1 MIGEGTKTS
10 ETKSDKFEVE
20 IKNNIEKFLSSQEE
34 PYKSLTVSRYEGT
47 DTKYYSDVKISNPKN
62 NNNVWVEVK
71 LNKYANLGGPS
82 FKYQDG
88 QWTCTTSDEEDHLT
102 QFYLDAI
109 NRGSEKFISFC
120 KSYLKTDDIKL
131 PTDFSPELIDAWK
144 KSGSV
149 DDTDNDVQFITDKIP
164 LEGFGEKI
172 AEYYKTAKNEPV
184 YYIQV
189 DDELY
194 IIDPEYN
201 PLGLRTRDGHALKTL
216 ADAYRI
222 GRIQFRA
229 KGIEKKLK
237 DEVKYYYSVVCDVK
251 ILADDEKD
259 ETEYRC
265 SFKSEDKFPIT
276 QDGEADMTVN
286 EAKEF
291 FKRSVEVILEEWKPE
306 FDDKAV
312 NQWGENWKKLDKE
325 HYVTATVQEIVDDI
339 CIEPYEMYPDNLKLS
354 SVHQVE
360 DGGHF
365 IITIFGGCNGG
376 GDNKKLVLYLAAVK
390 KLVKRLVEKF
400 GRVWLIDWD
409 NDCLDDV
416 WTLRLG
422 LVDVEKEKLDAE
434 DREIEQVVNRLDAE
448 DIEALMMNEGKFEY
462 RLPDKADAK
471 PGQRYAFQ
479 NAHDSYGGDDY
490 LNVADICG
498 RLLPKEDNK
507 YSWFARSDAPDRE
520 KCTVVIKVDD
530 GNDSVYAVTGA
541 TKDRSYN
548 KLAICVKVDVN
559 QSRAI
564 TVSKFVTA
572 VFRET
577 NLSFISQAKQH
588 HLMFMNPGDEMAY
601 VCNGMTMK
609 DGVVTLEME
618 PSTDFDYNKGLAPAG
633 LKEAEKDI
641 GGEKSDT
648 VPKTGVKLWI
658 DDIREAPEG
667 FKWIKSVNEFID
679 YCFANGVGGITLF
692 DTDHD
697 AGDYQK
703 DGGDYIRCFD
713 YLEACGCEDI
723 TVHIHSA
730 NPVGANNIR
739 RIITRNK
746 DKGWTEIRNS

>member
-34 PYKSLTVSRYEGT
+34 PFKSLTVSRYEGT

-109 NRGSEKFISFC
+109 NKGSEKFISFC

-276 QDGEADMTVN
+276 QDKEADMTVN

-312 NQWGENWKKLDKE
+312 NQWGENWKKLDNE

-400 GRVWLIDWD
+400 GHVWLIDWD

-422 LVDVEKEKLDAE
+422 LVDVETEKLNAE
-434 DREIEQVVNRLDAE
+434 DREIEQVLDQLDAE
-448 DIEALMMNEGKFEY
+448 DIEYHAKLANSDLSSLSSVSDADKKEDFSVAGQAVDMLAELVGGKPLHEKVKGFDIHLIE
-462 RLPDKADAK
+462 
-471 PGQRYAFQ
+471 
-479 NAHDSYGGDDY
+479 HGGDRY
-490 LNVADICG
+490 RFVIVR
-498 RLLPKEDNK
+498 RLWDNLVVYK
-507 YSWFARSDAPDRE
+507 NDEPDEFFAFDSDLSSE
-520 KCTVVIKVDD
+520 KFQQQKAEFIRKFS
-530 GNDSVYAVTGA
+530 GE
-541 TKDRSYN
+541 
-548 KLAICVKVDVN
+548 
-559 QSRAI
+559 
-564 TVSKFVTA
+564 VS
-572 VFRET
+572 
-577 NLSFISQAKQH
+577 
-588 HLMFMNPGDEMAY
+588 
-601 VCNGMTMK
+601 
-609 DGVVTLEME
+609 
-618 PSTDFDYNKGLAPAG
+618 
-633 LKEAEKDI
+633 EAEHDI

-658 DDIREAPEG
+658 DDIREAPKG

-739 RIITRNK
+739 RIITKNK